1 MKDLNAKS
9 VVATLTM
16 AHANSKYNTR
26 KSTVNKKWV
35 RFLKNRKLFDE
46 YMVYLAGQDAVGVEP
61 KSYKELSNICH
72 NISGRRYFING
83 GNRHINVEWTDVFE
97 EFTKETIK
105 WYNFKEVFL
114 YAINNGYK

>member
-1 MKDLNAKS
+1 MKDLKAKS

-16 AHANSKYNTR
+16 AHANSKYNTK
-26 KSTVNKKWV
+26 KSNVNKKWV

-46 YMVYLAGQDAVGVEP
+46 YMVYLAGQDAIGVEP

-72 NISGRRYFING
+72 NISGRRYEVHGVRKPI
-83 GNRHINVEWTDVFE
+83 HVVWTDVFE

-114 YAINNGYK
+114 YMINNGYK

>member
-72 NISGRRYFING
+72 NISRRRYFING